1 MKSIKATVE
10 SNGKVYLLRYSE
22 HDCFDHLPYE
32 QCKQVYGV
40 CFSDDKMVVVY
51 STNDKQGDKWILPG
65 GSKEKGETYE
75 QTLIREVQE
84 ETNMQV
90 LSYLPIGV
98 QKVINPDSTVD
109 YQLRYV
115 ALVEPIGEFVS
126 DPDGDIKKIKLI
138 DPKEYKQY
146 FDWGEIGD
154 RIVARALKLR
164 ANLKAKI

>member
-1 MKSIKATVE
+1 
-10 SNGKVYLLRYSE
+10 
-22 HDCFDHLPYE
+22 
-32 QCKQVYGV
+32 
-40 CFSDDKMVVVY
+40 MVVVY
-51 STNDKQGDKWILPG
+51 STNDGHGDMWILPG

-115 ALVEPIGEFVS
+115 ALVEPIGEFIS
-126 DPDGDIKKIKLI
+126 DPDEDIKEIKLI

-154 RIVARALKLR
+154 RIVARALSLR
-164 ANLKAKI
+164 TNLKAKI